1 MPGPRTYLDHNAT
14 SPLRPE
20 AKAAMLAALDVGGNA
35 SSVHAEGR
43 AARALVDDARET
55 LASMLGCPAGAIVFT
70 SGGTEAN
77 NLALKGAAAAAGI
90 ARLVVSAVEHPSV
103 LEAAAATG
111 ISVDAVPVTEQGLI
125 DLDALDEIL
134 ARGPAPALLSVMLAN
149 NETGAIMP
157 VREAV
162 EIARRHGA
170 LVHTDAVQ
178 ALGKTPVCWATLGAD
193 MLSLS
198 AHKIGGPQ
206 GAGALVMADGLHIEP
221 LMHGGGQ
228 ELKRRAGTENVAAI
242 SGFAAAL
249 DGAGEASRLEAL
261 RNRLEGELRA
271 ATPDVMI
278 FAEGAPRLPN
288 TTCFALKGIDAET
301 ALIAFDLDGI
311 AVSSG
316 AACSSGKV
324 ARSHVLSAMRADA
337 ALVEGAIRVSVG
349 WNSCLDD
356 VERFA
361 AGWRRMVERRR
372 VRAAA

>member
-1 MPGPRTYLDHNAT
+1 MSVDRTYLDHNAT
-14 SPLRPE
+14 SPLKPGAR
-20 AKAAMLAALDVGGNA
+20 AAMLAALEGAGNA

-43 AARALVDDARET
+43 AARALIDDGREALARV
-55 LASMLGCPAGAIVFT
+55 LGCQARSIVFT

-77 NLALKGAAAAAGI
+77 NLALKGAATGAGM

-103 LEAAAATG
+103 LETAAASG
-111 ISVDAVPVTEQGLI
+111 LPVDIVPVTAEGVI
-125 DLDALDEIL
+125 DLGALDQFL
-134 ARGPAPALLSVMLAN
+134 ARGPSPALVSVMLAN
-149 NETGAIMP
+149 NETGVMMP
-157 VREAV
+157 LRDVG

-178 ALGKTPVCWATLGAD
+178 ALGKVPVRWAMLGAD
-193 MLSLS
+193 MLTVS

-206 GAGALVMADGLHIEP
+206 GVGALVVADGLQVEP
-221 LMHGGGQ
+221 LLHGGGQ

-249 DGAGEASRLEAL
+249 DGAEEAGHIEAL
-261 RNRLEGELRA
+261 RDGLEAELRA
-271 ATPDVMI
+271 AAPDVVI
-278 FAEGAPRLPN
+278 FGEGAPRLPN
-288 TTCFALKGIDAET
+288 TTCFALAGLDAET
-301 ALIAFDLDGI
+301 ALIAFDLDGV

-324 ARSHVLSAMRADA
+324 ARSHALKAMGVEAS
-337 ALVEGAIRVSVG
+337 LLEGAIRVSLG
-349 WNSCLDD
+349 WNSCLED

-361 AGWRRMVERRR
+361 AAWRRIAERRR